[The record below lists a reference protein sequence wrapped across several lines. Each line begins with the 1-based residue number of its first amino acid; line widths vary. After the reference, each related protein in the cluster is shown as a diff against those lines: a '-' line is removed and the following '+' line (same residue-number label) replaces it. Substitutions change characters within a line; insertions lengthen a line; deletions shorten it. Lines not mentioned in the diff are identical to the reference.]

1 MKPRPSRPPEVGPDT
16 RAPAPVTRDAGARVA
31 RAVAVPPRARTW
43 VGRFGHAAVR
53 RLAGLLAMLGAA
65 APLAAQDD
73 VATEG
78 AIFLLL
84 PVGGRAVGR
93 GQAVVA
99 SVDGSEA
106 VWWNP
111 AGLARQNKRELAIH
125 HSAPFY
131 ETTADALTI
140 VVPSSLLGVLA
151 VSANILDFGGGEQ
164 RDDLGNLI
172 GTISTRSF
180 VYAATYATTAGS
192 RLNAGVT
199 YKLLQFQVSC
209 SAGCAAG
216 TGANATTSAIDV
228 GAQYDLRGLVPIAF
242 GAAVRHLG
250 PSLQVNDSP
259 QRDKLP
265 ARLQLGVRWRVSQL
279 ERRMADTE
287 LAASGDAISRL
298 SADDRSWR
306 GGLEATW
313 RKRASLRAGYVF
325 GGPDTRGA
333 AIGFGI
339 RQGGLIVD
347 VGHQF
352 GGLVERTEGDPV
364 YLTLRYLF

>member
-1 MKPRPSRPPEVGPDT
+1 VRQRPTGRCVG
-16 RAPAPVTRDAGARVA
+16 GACALA
-31 RAVAVPPRARTW
+31 RAIARMVACA
-43 VGRFGHAAVR
+43 AAV
-53 RLAGLLAMLGAA
+53 MSA
-65 APLAAQDD
+65 APPLVAQDD

-111 AGLARQNKRELAIH
+111 AGLARQEKRELAIH
-125 HSAPFY
+125 HSDPFY
-131 ETTADALTI
+131 QTTANALTV

-164 RDDLGNLI
+164 TDSVGNPLG
-172 GTISTRSF
+172 TVTTRSY

-199 YKLLQFQVSC
+199 YKLLQFQVNC
-209 SAGCAAG
+209 TVACAGG
-216 TGANATTSAIDV
+216 SGANATTSAIDL
-228 GAQYDLRGLVPIAF
+228 GAQYDLHGLAPLAV
-242 GAAVRHLG
+242 GAAVRNLG

-265 ARLQLGVRWRVSQL
+265 ARLQLGLRWRITQL
-279 ERRMADTE
+279 ERRLKDTE
-287 LAASGDAISRL
+287 VSASADAIDRPTRG
-298 SADDRSWR
+298 DRSYR
-306 GGLEATW
+306 TGVEATW
-313 RKRASLRAGYVF
+313 RKRASVRAGYVLD
-325 GGPDTRGA
+325 GPDASGA
-333 AIGFGI
+333 AVGFGF
-339 RQGGLIVD
+339 RQGGLLFDI
-347 VGHQF
+347 GHQF
-352 GGLVERTEGDPV
+352 GALVATTEAQPV
-364 YLTLRYLF
+364 YVTLRYQF